1 VADEAP
7 DKRVSRRD
15 MFGLLS
21 LSRIRERFDEEI
33 PEALAAQARR
43 ATGRPSEPA
52 WAAWDVPPPEGSERF
67 TRAAAE
73 SLVEACGVKEDERV
87 LDWGCGQGEV
97 ALAAARRGA
106 QVTAVDFAAG
116 PLERAWDL
124 AEDETLEIEWLEQD
138 GLDLLLGN
146 SWFDR
151 SLSGFGVIWSHDVP
165 AAVREMFRVTRPG
178 GTVGFTTW
186 TDLGF
191 YGGLLRLARDH
202 KLLPAGPSPS
212 AWGRDERLRQ
222 DIEPY
227 AVELNVGA
235 RSLELDVAAADT
247 LWDFVGQSAAPVARR
262 LAQLPGEDRS
272 RVEAEVRA
280 MAQDEMEDAGAVTA
294 RYLEVVAEVPAV

>member
-1 VADEAP
+1 
-7 DKRVSRRD
+7 
-15 MFGLLS
+15 MFGLLG
-21 LSRIRERFDEEI
+21 LSRIRERFDEEM

-43 ATGRPSEPA
+43 ATGRPTEPA
-52 WAAWDVPPPEGSERF
+52 WAAWDLPPPEGSERF

-73 SLVEACGVKEDERV
+73 QLVEACGVNEDERV

-124 AEDETLEIEWLEQD
+124 AEDEQLEIEWLEQD

-151 SLSGFGVIWSHDVP
+151 SLSGFAVIWSRDVP
-165 AAVREMFRVTRPG
+165 AAVRELFRVTRPG

-186 TDLGF
+186 SSRGF
-191 YGGLLRLARDH
+191 FGEVLRVAREHD
-202 KLLPAGPSPS
+202 LLPPGPSPS
-212 AWGRDERLRQ
+212 AWGWDEGLRQ
-222 DIEPY
+222 DFQPY
-227 AVELNVGA
+227 AA
-235 RSLELDVAAADT
+235 SLEVETRELELQLGDDDA
-247 LWDFVGQSAAPVARR
+247 LWDFVAQSAAPVARR
-262 LAQLPGEDRS
+262 LAELPGEDRG
-272 RVEAEVRA
+272 RVEDEVRA
-280 MAQDEMEDAGAVTA
+280 LVHDSGAVTA

>member
-1 VADEAP
+1 MADE
-7 DKRVSRRD
+7 KSGQRVSRRD
-15 MFGLLS
+15 LFGLG

-33 PEALAAQARR
+33 PDALAAQARR
-43 ATGRPSEPA
+43 SSGRTREPA

-73 SLVEACGVKEDERV
+73 GLVDACGVKEDERV

-124 AEDETLEIEWLEQD
+124 AEDEALEIEWLEQD
-138 GLDLLLGN
+138 GLDLVLGS

-151 SLSGFGVIWSHDVP
+151 CLSGFGVIWSHDVP
-165 AAVREMFRVTRPG
+165 AALREMFRVTRPG

-186 TDLGF
+186 TNLGF
-191 YGGLLRLARDH
+191 YGELLRLASDH
-202 KLLPAGPSPS
+202 ELLPAGPSPS

-222 DIEPY
+222 DITPY
-227 AVELNVGA
+227 AVELNVSA
-235 RSLELDVAAADT
+235 RSLQLEIGSADA
-247 LWDFVGQSAAPVARR
+247 LWDFVAQSAAPVARR
-262 LAQLPGEDRS
+262 LAQLPGEARA
-272 RVEAEVRA
+272 RVEGEVRTLA
-280 MAQDEMEDAGAVTA
+280 RDEAQDHGAVTA

>member
-1 VADEAP
+1 VSDQG
-7 DKRVSRRD
+7 RVSRRD
-15 MFGLLS
+15 LFGLG

-43 ATGRPSEPA
+43 VAGRPSEPA
-52 WAAWDVPPPEGSERF
+52 WAAWDVAPPEDSQRF

-73 SLVEACGVKEDERV
+73 RLVEGCGVKEGERV

-97 ALAAARRGA
+97 ALQAARLGA
-106 QVTAVDFAAG
+106 AVTAVDFAAG

-124 AEDETLEIEWLEQD
+124 AEDEKLEIDWLDQD
-138 GLDLLLGN
+138 GLDLRLGN

-151 SLSGFGVIWSHDVP
+151 SLSGFGVIWSRDVP

-178 GTVGFTTW
+178 GSVGFTTW
-186 TDLGF
+186 TNLGF
-191 YGGLLRLARDH
+191 YGGLLRLARDRE
-202 KLLPAGPSPS
+202 LLPAGPSPS
-212 AWGRDERLRQ
+212 VWGRDERLRQ

-235 RSLELDVAAADT
+235 RSLELDLDDDEA
-247 LWDFVGQSAAPVARR
+247 LWDFVAQSAAPVARR
-262 LAQLPGEDRS
+262 LAEMPGEDRQ
-272 RVEAEVRA
+272 RIEDDVRA
-280 MAQDEMEDAGAVTA
+280 LAQDEMEDAGGVTA

>member
-1 VADEAP
+1 MTDE
-7 DKRVSRRD
+7 KSGQRVSRRD
-15 MFGLLS
+15 LFGLGLA
-21 LSRIRERFDEEI
+21 RIRDRFDEEI

-43 ATGRPSEPA
+43 ATGRPGEPA
-52 WAAWDVPPPEGSERF
+52 WAAWDVAPPEGSERF

-73 SLVEACGVKEDERV
+73 SLVQACGVERDERV

-124 AEDETLEIEWLEQD
+124 AEDEGLDIEWLEQD

-151 SLSGFGVIWSHDVP
+151 SLSGFGVIWSHDVL

-186 TDLGF
+186 SNRGF
-191 YGGLLRLARDH
+191 FGEVLRVSRERD
-202 KLLPAGPSPS
+202 LLPPGPSPS
-212 AWGRDERLRQ
+212 AWGWDGGLREQ
-222 DIEPY
+222 FGPY
-227 AVELNVGA
+227 AEGLQVET
-235 RSLELDVAAADT
+235 RELDLGWPAT
-247 LWDFVGQSAAPVARR
+247 TPCGTSSPRR
-262 LAQLPGEDRS
+262 QLPWPGGWPSCRP
-272 RVEAEVRA
+272 R
-280 MAQDEMEDAGAVTA
+280 TA
-294 RYLEVVAEVPAV
+294 ARWRTRYGR